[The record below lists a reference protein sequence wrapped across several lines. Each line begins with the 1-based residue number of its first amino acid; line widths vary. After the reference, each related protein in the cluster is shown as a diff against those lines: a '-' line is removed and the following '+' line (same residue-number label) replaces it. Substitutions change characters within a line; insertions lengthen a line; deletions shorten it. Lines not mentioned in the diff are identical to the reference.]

1 MMLIL
6 GWVGHYTTLLFTDHK
21 EVELLAQDTHS
32 LCENYTKYLGGLH
45 SELLEKELHLS
56 AVLQYTE

>member
-6 GWVGHYTTLLFTDHK
+6 GWVGHYTTLLFINHK
-21 EVELLAQDTHS
+21 QVELLAQDAHS
-32 LCENYTKYLGGLH
+32 LCENYLGDLH